1 MKVRE
6 VSGYALLALGAILLM
21 ELFLPIDLPL
31 AGTACAV
38 LLVWAGA
45 CLMSGRH
52 LAFGAEPE
60 ESGRPECAPQIR
72 QCVLRR
78 ETIDLTDTDH
88 LPEYLQLRAFLG
100 EITVRLPVD
109 AQVTV
114 VKEGLACLIR
124 TPDGVATLLGE
135 ERMQCG
141 SRDESAPRLY
151 VEAHALLG
159 GVRFTLG

>member
-1 MKVRE
+1 MNRFASRVLFA
-6 VSGYALLALGAILLM
+6 ALS
-21 ELFLPIDLPL
+21 
-31 AGTACAV
+31 V
-38 LLVWAGA
+38 LLSVSAA
-45 CLMSGRH
+45 R
-52 LAFGAEPE
+52 AA
-60 ESGRPECAPQIR
+60 APS
-72 QCVLRR
+72 
-78 ETIDLTDTDH
+78 
-88 LPEYLQLRAFLG
+88 

-114 VKEGLACLIR
+114 VKEGLACLIC